1 VEDPQSR
8 VNSSGLSLRAPHWS
22 VNVGSGRGES
32 VPSCRPI
39 ASGRRSELGD
49 SRRAAD
55 PGLLR
60 SRRPAPAGFPI
71 WPRTAGRP
79 NRLVP
84 DRRTRSV
91 IVVVDRKAA
100 RSSTAEEFS
109 DWARP
114 HVRAMAMLATRL
126 TSMDEADDVVQE
138 ALVRAWAKRARFDPA
153 KGSPR
158 GWLLALTADQARKA
172 RGRRRPIIG
181 TIPRQ
186 VGPIEESL
194 DLAGAI
200 QRLSGRRRL
209 ATECVYI
216 VGLSVAET
224 AEVMKCSPGTVKST
238 LSDARC
244 VLRKLL
250 GDR

>member
-1 VEDPQSR
+1 
-8 VNSSGLSLRAPHWS
+8 
-22 VNVGSGRGES
+22 
-32 VPSCRPI
+32 
-39 ASGRRSELGD
+39 
-49 SRRAAD
+49 
-55 PGLLR
+55 
-60 SRRPAPAGFPI
+60 
-71 WPRTAGRP
+71 
-79 NRLVP
+79 
-84 DRRTRSV
+84 V